1 MSDEKVE
8 VGDVRLSEDGICFI
22 VPGGYNNCTN
32 SEDRLILW
40 FTLDG
45 VGPIIRDWPKV
56 RIENSKYVCNISK
69 ALDKIESDIL
79 KEHLVI

>member
-1 MSDEKVE
+1 MSAEKVE
-8 VGDVRLSEDGICFI
+8 VGDVRLTEDGICFI
-22 VPGGYNNCTN
+22 VPGGYPHRTS

-45 VGPIIRDWPKV
+45 VGPILREWPKV

-69 ALDKIESDIL
+69 ALDKIENDIL
-79 KEHLVI
+79 KGHGII